1 MATPAGSV
9 LSTPPRTPRQL
20 PSVSSP
26 PRRGRV
32 RRRELKPGWPL
43 VALFAGFPLWWV
55 LGFGDFSCL
64 IFAVPMALHLVRR
77 GHVSVP
83 RGFGTWLLFLV
94 WVLGG
99 VLVLQVHA
107 PGTVPGHSLSRY
119 FTFGYRI
126 LWYVAATVVLLYI
139 GNTRKELSDRRVSLA
154 FSYMFVVVTFGG
166 VLGVLAPHLQFRS
179 LLEYVLPHRLSS
191 SGFVHGLIHPV
202 TAQVQTFLGYDE
214 ARPSAPFA
222 FTNEW
227 GLAIACFLP
236 FFLITWCR
244 RDSGW
249 RRYAAPVILLFATVA
264 VVFSLNRGLWLALA
278 AAAVFVA
285 VRYALMGH
293 LKMLAAL
300 AGGAILATSVIV
312 FSPLGSL
319 VLDRFAHPDS
329 NQGRTNLGSLTLSS
343 VLQGSPLVGFGSTRN
358 VLGNFQSIA
367 AAASAACPGCS
378 PPPLGTQGH
387 LWLVL
392 FSQGLV
398 GLALYLVFFVSQLVR
413 HIRMES
419 PYVVASLAVIVM
431 HLVTMPVYDTI
442 GPSLFPIMAAVALLW
457 RATDERAEARSR
469 SPRGALARGRPPAAL
484 LSSYGGLVRRHAASL
499 AALAILGAMAGA
511 VFQAGRE
518 TPSVAT
524 QSILLPSVQSASG
537 AEPPV
542 TVDTDA
548 QLITSDPVLSAVAKV
563 APTGLSRAEI
573 ADRLTISATPNTR
586 ILHVAFAASSP
597 SRAIAGVEAATTAFL
612 NLRSELTGGPAAGE
626 EPGRVVRV
634 ATVQRSLDS
643 WKISITSG
651 IMVALC
657 LGLVYWWLVGDG
669 RARIRRSRALTSIT
683 GLPVIAVVATGGGP
697 DPLADARRAIAS
709 QAVTSVLATSESAA
723 ARSVARVLDDGLDS
737 QGGAG
742 RHAAVIV
749 ASTRTRVNELTRL
762 HATMR
767 LSGQQVVGAVLV
779 QE

>member
-1 MATPAGSV
+1 MTTRAN
-9 LSTPPRTPRQL
+9 
-20 PSVSSP
+20 
-26 PRRGRV
+26 RV
-32 RRRELKPGWPL
+32 RGDDPAEDASRNCAGLRRRALGATAGCGGSELKPGWPL

-139 GNTRKELSDRRVSLA
+139 GNTRAMEPSDRRVSLA

-264 VVFSLNRGLWLALA
+264 VVFSLNRGLWLALTA
-278 AAAVFVA
+278 AALFVA

-293 LKMLAAL
+293 VKMLAAL
-300 AGGAILATSVIV
+300 AGGAILAASVIV
-312 FSPLGSL
+312 FSPLGGL

-343 VLQGSPLVGFGSTRN
+343 VLHGSPLVGFGSTRN

-367 AAASAACPGCS
+367 EAASATCPGCS

-392 FSQGLV
+392 FSAGLV
-398 GLALYLVFFVSQLVR
+398 GLALYLAFFVSQLVR

-484 LSSYGGLVRRHAASL
+484 LSSYTGLVRRHAASL
-499 AALAILGAMAGA
+499 VILAVLGAVAGA
-511 VFQAGRE
+511 LFQAGRE

-524 QSILLPSVQSASG
+524 LSILLPSDQSASG
-537 AEPPV
+537 AQSPV
-542 TVDTDA
+542 TIDTDA
-548 QLITSDPVLSAVAKV
+548 QLVTSDPVLSALAKL
-563 APTGLSRAEI
+563 APPGLSRAEL
-573 ADRLTISATPNTR
+573 ADRLQISATPNTR

-612 NLRSELTGGPAAGE
+612 HLRSELTGGPAAGE
-626 EPGRVVRV
+626 VPGRVVRSLPFE
-634 ATVQRSLDS
+634 RSLGQLEDQHHERHHA
-643 WKISITSG
+643 G
-651 IMVALC
+651 V
-657 LGLVYWWLVGDG
+657 VP
-669 RARIRRSRALTSIT
+669 RAC
-683 GLPVIAVVATGGGP
+683 
-697 DPLADARRAIAS
+697 
-709 QAVTSVLATSESAA
+709 VLATRRRR
-723 ARSVARVLDDGLDS
+723 ARSSQATTRPDLDHRSAGHRRVV
-737 QGGAG
+737 
-742 RHAAVIV
+742 R
-749 ASTRTRVNELTRL
+749 
-762 HATMR
+762 
-767 LSGQQVVGAVLV
+767 
-779 QE
+779 